1 MPLKT
6 AHLNAHSV
14 LMRLDHV
21 LERRVYDL
29 SPVVYDMSLEK
40 CKKAQGQ
47 HLPTK
52 AYSAEQAV
60 VKMIWLLTVVL

>member
-1 MPLKT
+1 
-6 AHLNAHSV
+6 
-14 LMRLDHV
+14 MRLDHV
-21 LERRVYDL
+21 LEHRVYDL
-29 SPVVYDMSLEK
+29 SPVVYDMSLEN

-60 VKMIWLLTVVL
+60 VKIIWLLTVVL